1 MDDSEIIEL
10 YWQRDEQAI
19 KETADK
25 YGTYCLKIS
34 LNILEDISDSEENV
48 NDTYLQAWSTIPP
61 NRPKSLKAFIAK
73 IARNLALNKY
83 KAEHTQKRRASLFT
97 VSLDELDVCTP
108 SRISVE
114 DEVEMAH
121 LSRCISDFLYQQ
133 SADARDIFVCRYFY
147 SESIEDIA
155 ARFGFSHSKI
165 KSTLMRTRARLKSYL
180 QKEGYFEE

>member
-1 MDDSEIIEL
+1 MDDNEIVEL

-34 LNILEDISDSEENV
+34 LNILGDMSDSEENV
-48 NDTYLQAWSTIPP
+48 NDAYMQAWSSIPP
-61 NRPKSLKAFIAK
+61 SRPKSLKAFIAK

-83 KAEHTQKRRASLFT
+83 KAEHTQKRLASAFA

-108 SRISVE
+108 SKVSLE
-114 DEVEMAH
+114 DEMGMAE
-121 LSRCISDFLYQQ
+121 LSRCISEFLYKQ
-133 SADARDIFVCRYFY
+133 SIDARNIFVCRYFY

-155 ARFGFSHSKI
+155 ARFGFSQSKV
-165 KSTLMRTRARLKSYL
+165 KTTLMRTRTKLKAHL